1 MNTEFKKAL
10 LGAIPSNEPDGRDEL
25 FQPST
30 QDSDD
35 NKPDSGP
42 TSPTAALPG
51 QPESQKRE
59 LAAEKQRKT
68 DAIQP
73 LL

>member
-10 LGAIPSNEPDGRDEL
+10 LGAVPSNAPDGRDEL
-25 FQPST
+25 FQSPT

-42 TSPTAALPG
+42 TSPTSSLPG

-59 LAAEKQRKT
+59 LMTEKKRKA